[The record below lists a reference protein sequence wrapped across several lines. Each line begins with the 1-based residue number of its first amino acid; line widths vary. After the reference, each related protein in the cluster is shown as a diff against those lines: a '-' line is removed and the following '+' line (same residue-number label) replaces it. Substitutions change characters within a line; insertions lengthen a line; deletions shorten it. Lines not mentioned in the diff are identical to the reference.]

1 MVESIQEFIDGLMQ
15 NPTVIAILSTL
26 LSFLVTNI
34 GTIILFAIKVISMK
48 KAELKRQLENDQ
60 VIQAL
65 EAKYNGKLIELESHI
80 DENMA
85 KIEQHVVTKVQEL
98 ETQREE
104 LINSETVT
112 IEKALEEAKAALR
125 KE

>member
-1 MVESIQEFIDGLMQ
+1 MVENIQELIDGLMQ
-15 NPTVIAILSTL
+15 NPTIIAILSTL
-26 LSFLVTNI
+26 LSFLVANA
-34 GTIILFAIKVISMK
+34 GTIIIFAIKVISMK
-48 KAELKRQLENDQ
+48 KAEIKRQLENDQ
-60 VIQAL
+60 LIQAL
-65 EAKYNGKLIELESHI
+65 EAKYNVKLIDLEKHI

-98 ETQREE
+98 DTQREE